1 MSQTQ
6 GIRPAGVV
14 QGILGG
20 ILAALGAGGTLVQ
33 TLRPPWWI
41 APALFGV
48 GLVVALTGIGQ
59 HERQADQGSPHE
71 DDRRMP

>member
-6 GIRPAGVV
+6 GIRPAGVAL
-14 QGILGG
+14 GIVGG
-20 ILAALGAGGTLVQ
+20 VLAVLGAGGTLIQ

-41 APALFGV
+41 APAVLGV

-59 HERQADQGSPHE
+59 HEREAAPDDSP
-71 DDRRMP
+71 